1 MRGETSSRGQ
11 NQNSWLGVTP
21 LHILWLGCR
30 FTLKLCASRLRSV
43 PVQCWRPGH
52 VWRKGCNQRPP
63 HVCALLLF
71 GKKTPTLSFLY
82 FILLSVCIYF
92 PEWGNPS
99 FPPMHSFCLLQF
111 SMCAPKKK
119 HTWMKSDLCFSSKSH
134 DNPVWPPSHHLR
146 LPSFC
151 SASFFPSYDNKKF
164 HISYIRAAIP
174 CTMLFSS
181 WHPVEFTSEERRA
194 RASSGFWWMTS
205 SRRSGARLD
214 WWGRPRCDKK
224 KQQGLLNWL
233 TDSVCCVFQVCSHC
247 KKKGAC
253 VGCCVKS
260 CRKKIHFACSR
271 GERFLCQFTGLFP

>member
-99 FPPMHSFCLLQF
+99 FPPMHSFCLLQV
-111 SMCAPKKK
+111 SMCAQKKPTPGWNQIFVSPPKA
-119 HTWMKSDLCFSSKSH
+119 TTTQC
-134 DNPVWPPSHHLR
+134 
-146 LPSFC
+146 
-151 SASFFPSYDNKKF
+151 
-164 HISYIRAAIP
+164 
-174 CTMLFSS
+174 
-181 WHPVEFTSEERRA
+181 
-194 RASSGFWWMTS
+194 
-205 SRRSGARLD
+205 
-214 WWGRPRCDKK
+214 
-224 KQQGLLNWL
+224 GLLRTTWGFPVFAVHLFFLL
-233 TDSVCCVFQVCSHC
+233 TIT
-247 KKKGAC
+247 
-253 VGCCVKS
+253 KS
-260 CRKKIHFACSR
+260 SI
-271 GERFLCQFTGLFP
+271 